1 MMKRMWLAVLMTA
14 AACAP
19 HEPRTAAPESGMAE
33 FAPDLASLQRSLDS
47 LVAGEEGDFGIVVL
61 DVQTGRAA
69 AVNQTMEFHAAS
81 TMKVPVLYELYR
93 QASAGERSLEAP
105 VAVRN
110 RFRSIADT
118 AHWYQLSA
126 TDDSEAELYGRVGQS
141 LPLRE
146 LARRMI
152 VVSSNLATNNLIEEA
167 GAERVRATMERLGAG
182 GMNVRRGVEDGP
194 AFAAGLNNTTT
205 AEGFARVLASL
216 ARCELLAPEPCADAV
231 EILAQQEHN
240 SLIPPGLPAGTR
252 FAHKTGWIT
261 GIHHDGGIVYP
272 ADGAPFVIVVLTRR
286 PADEDAPERV
296 AAAAARLAWA
306 ALGPDGALR
315 PRFDARTRELLLL
328 HERHRAPDFVERRVA
343 HEELW
348 RSLEPVLRR
357 GGFRVESLGSSA
369 EGRALR
375 LVHVGEGPVPV
386 LFWSQMHGDETTATR
401 ALVDLLR
408 YIEAEPDAPRVR
420 RWRER
425 LHLMVLPMLNPDGA
439 ERHTRRNG
447 YGIDVNR
454 DARLLVTPEGQA
466 LRAVQE
472 RYQPHYGFNL
482 HDQNPRTRVGSSDR
496 LAAIALLAPPPDG
509 TGQPVMQWQRAQ
521 RLVAHVGPRI
531 EPLVAGHLTRY
542 DDSFNPRAFG
552 DLMSSWG
559 VSTILVEAGGWAA
572 DPAKRWLRAVN
583 FVVLAEALDAIAEDA
598 HADADVA
605 WYRALPENGGSVRD
619 LLIRGG
625 HIALRGSTP
634 YLADL
639 LMDFDGERGTLADVG
654 DLEGLDARDTLDAA
668 GLFVQPREDGDWAS
682 SLNTGALPRLLLRRE
697 PADSGA
703 IVWEVFAGRAR
714 RISR

>member
-1 MMKRMWLAVLMTA
+1 MMKRRWLAVLLA
-14 AACAP
+14 GAACAP
-19 HEPRTAAPESGMAE
+19 RGEPRAAVPVSGVAE
-33 FAPDLASLQRSLDS
+33 FAPDLAPLQRSLDS
-47 LVAGEEGDFGIVVL
+47 LVAKEAGDFGIVVL

-69 AVNQTMEFHAAS
+69 AVNETLEFHAAS

-93 QASAGERSLEAP
+93 QASVGERSLAAP
-105 VAVRN
+105 VTVRN

-118 AHWYQLSA
+118 SHWYELSA
-126 TDDSEAELYGRVGQS
+126 SDDSESDLYGRVGEA

-146 LARRMI
+146 LARRMV

-167 GAERVRATMERLGAG
+167 GAERVRATMARLGAA

-216 ARCELLAPEPCADAV
+216 ARCELLAPGPCADAI

-272 ADGAPFVIVVLTRR
+272 TDGAPFVIVVLTRR
-286 PADEDAPERV
+286 PADADAPERV
-296 AAAAARLAWA
+296 AAATARLAWA
-306 ALGPDGALR
+306 ALGPEGSLR
-315 PRFDARTRELLLL
+315 PRFDARTRELLQL

-343 HEELW
+343 PEELW
-348 RSLEPVLRR
+348 RSLEPVLQR
-357 GGFRVESLGSSA
+357 GGYRVESLGNSA
-369 EGRALR
+369 EGRPLR
-375 LVHVGEGPVPV
+375 LIHVGDGPVPV
-386 LFWSQMHGDETTATR
+386 LLWSQMHGDETTATR

-425 LHLMVLPMLNPDGA
+425 LHLLVLPMLNPDGA
-439 ERHTRRNG
+439 ERYTRRNA

-454 DARLLVTPEGQA
+454 DARLLVTPEGRA
-466 LRAVQE
+466 LRGVQE
-472 RYQPHYGFNL
+472 RYQPLYGSNL
-482 HDQNPRTRVGSSDR
+482 HDQNPRTRVGTSDR

-509 TGQPVMQWQRAQ
+509 TGQPVVQWQRAQ

-559 VSTILVEAGGWAA
+559 VSTVLVEAGGWAA
-572 DPAKRWLRAVN
+572 DPAKRWLRAVK

-598 HADADVA
+598 HADTDVA

-619 LLIRGG
+619 LLVRGG
-625 HIALRGSTP
+625 HVALRGGVP
-634 YLADL
+634 YRAELVI
-639 LMDFDGERGTLADVG
+639 DFDGERGTLADVG
-654 DLEGLDARDTLDAA
+654 DLEGVDARDTLDAS
-668 GLFVQPREDGDWAS
+668 GLFVQPYEDSVRAS

-703 IVWEVFAGRAR
+703 VVWEIVGGRIR
-714 RISR
+714 RR